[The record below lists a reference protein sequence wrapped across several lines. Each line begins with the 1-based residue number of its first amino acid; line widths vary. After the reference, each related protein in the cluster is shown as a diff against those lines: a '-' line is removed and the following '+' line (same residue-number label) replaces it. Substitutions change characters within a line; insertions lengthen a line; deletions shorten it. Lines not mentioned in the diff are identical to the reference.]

1 MIGDI
6 YGTPDLPTST
16 EAPTAADT
24 VSITYQMGLK
34 GFSDPSSAQ
43 PGAVRLPLDA
53 KCENAAKILVGLS
66 ICLCLGVTLFI
77 CLVISFICLVISFI
91 CFFIIYKLVTSS

>member
-1 MIGDI
+1 MVMIGDI

-16 EAPTAADT
+16 EAL
-24 VSITYQMGLK
+24 YQMGLK